1 MLIDQYLGVYGD
13 PSPRVPNAVVPKN
26 DQYLRVYGD
35 HLSPPHKIGETVE
48 ALYCNG
54 QWYTAQIKSRVEG
67 SPDTFEVA
75 WSDGD
80 SNDTIKHK
88 SNIRRPNSGP
98 SPRVPNAVVPKKIP
112 YERASVG
119 AISVQEAS
127 EPQLVPSQCYVEEL
141 SSVDPSETD
150 LDSVET
156 SNLTSRTP
164 SVPRM
169 GTQQEVWGNSD
180 GAEIVD
186 NSGPSL
192 FGEPLFKGSSAGPS
206 LFGEPLFNR
215 N

>member
-13 PSPRVPNAVVPKN
+13 PSPRVPNGVVPKN

-88 SNIRRPNSGP
+88 SNIRRPNSGMP
-98 SPRVPNAVVPKKIP
+98 LPINPQAGRPPKFCHVCGKQQVADARFCANCGTPIP
-112 YERASVG
+112 A
-119 AISVQEAS
+119 
-127 EPQLVPSQCYVEEL
+127 QLP
-141 SSVDPSETD
+141 P
-150 LDSVET
+150 
-156 SNLTSRTP
+156 
-164 SVPRM
+164 
-169 GTQQEVWGNSD
+169 
-180 GAEIVD
+180 
-186 NSGPSL
+186 
-192 FGEPLFKGSSAGPS
+192 
-206 LFGEPLFNR
+206 
-215 N
+215 

>member
-1 MLIDQYLGVYGD
+1 MYGD
-13 PSPRVPNAVVPKN
+13 
-26 DQYLRVYGD
+26 
-35 HLSPPHKIGETVE
+35 
-48 ALYCNG
+48 
-54 QWYTAQIKSRVEG
+54 
-67 SPDTFEVA
+67 
-75 WSDGD
+75 
-80 SNDTIKHK
+80 
-88 SNIRRPNSGP
+88 P

-112 YERASVG
+112 YERATVG
-119 AISVQEAS
+119 AISVQA
-127 EPQLVPSQCYVEEL
+127 YVEEL

-150 LDSVET
+150 LDSVDT

-192 FGEPLFKGSSAGPS
+192 FGEPLFK
-206 LFGEPLFNR
+206 R